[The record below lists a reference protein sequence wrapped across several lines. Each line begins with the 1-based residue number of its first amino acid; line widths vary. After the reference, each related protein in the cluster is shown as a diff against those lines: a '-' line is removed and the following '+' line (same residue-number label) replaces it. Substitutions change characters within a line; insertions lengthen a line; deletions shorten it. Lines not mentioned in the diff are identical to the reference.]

1 MIRLIDPRA
10 AYLARLLVALDQLEA
25 KPPAQA
31 WPLILAHAAYE
42 SGWGRTRQAM
52 RARNHFNISAGAS
65 WRGPTIEGGD
75 TEYRPGSST
84 PARIVQ
90 QWRVYASDR
99 EAIGDYLTL
108 LGARR
113 YRPAREALWAGD
125 AEAFVRALGPDRAHE
140 SPPVGG
146 YYTLPTAEYLTGFLA
161 ALAEVR
167 AHLPAE
173 MPAS

>member
-1 MIRLIDPRA
+1 MSPLIDPRA

-42 SGWGRTRQAM
+42 SGWGRTRQAKQ
-52 RARNHFNISAGAS
+52 ARNHFNISAGAS
-65 WRGPTIEGGD
+65 WRGPTLAGGD

-90 QWRVYASDR
+90 QWRVYESDAA
-99 EAIGDYLTL
+99 AIYDYLRL
-108 LGARR
+108 LTARR
-113 YRPAREALWAGD
+113 YRPARMALWAGD
-125 AEAFVRALGPDRAHE
+125 AEPFVRLLGPDRA
-140 SPPVGG
+140 PAVGG
-146 YYTLPTAEYLTGFLA
+146 YYTLPTAEYLAGFTA
-161 ALAEVR
+161 VLAEVR

>member
-1 MIRLIDPRA
+1 VIIDPRA

-31 WPLILAHAAYE
+31 WPPILAHAAYE

-99 EAIGDYLTL
+99 EALGDYLTL

-113 YRPAREALWAGD
+113 YRPAREALWVGD
-125 AEAFVRALGPDRAHE
+125 AESFVRLLGPDRA
-140 SPPVGG
+140 PAVGG
-146 YYTLPTAEYLTGFLA
+146 YYTLPTAEYLAGFVA
-161 ALAEVR
+161 ELAEVR

-173 MPAS
+173 MPTT